1 MRTMLCAALLGL
13 LALAAPAAAQAPEPL
28 DYSQPGS
35 WVCRPDAPC
44 RDDLSATVLEA
55 DGGRRIET
63 FAPAADPPVDCFYI
77 YPTVSNGPGISAP
90 AAVTEDEHRAVRQ
103 QVARLASVCRLYV
116 PLYRQITVT
125 SMLDRSLPPEPDAGP
140 RAQAD
145 VLAAWDSYL
154 ARDNHGRG
162 VVLIGHSQG
171 AAMIIDLMKRE
182 IDGTP
187 LQSRL
192 VSAITPGFFVLA
204 PAGRDV
210 GGTFKTIPACRRA
223 GQIGCVLA
231 WNSYRA
237 EAPIPTEMVI
247 PFRDGLEPICTN
259 PASLSGG
266 AGDLKPYF
274 SSEGETII
282 PALSG
287 GFQGPWTNVVE
298 TLETPFVS
306 LPGLYR
312 AECRHDAHGVW
323 LAVTRQLGPQDPRT
337 GDFAGDWLVGGRRD
351 PTMGLHLLDLN
362 LVQGNLLDLIAAQA
376 AAYAA
381 RP

>member
-1 MRTMLCAALLGL
+1 MRTILALLGL
-13 LALAAPAAAQAPEPL
+13 LALAAPAAAQAPL
-28 DYSQPGS
+28 DYSQPAS

-44 RDDLSATVLEA
+44 RDDLAATVLEA
-55 DGGRRIET
+55 DGGRRIEA
-63 FAPAADPPVDCFYI
+63 FAPAADPPVDCFYV

-90 AAVTEDEHRAVRQ
+90 AAVTQDERRAVRQ

-125 SMLDRSLPPEPDAGP
+125 SMLDRALPPEPEAGP

-145 VLAAWDSYL
+145 VLAAWRHYL
-154 ARDNHGRG
+154 AHDNQGRG

-171 AAMIIDLMKRE
+171 AAMIIELMKRE

-204 PAGRDV
+204 PAGQDV
-210 GGTFKTIPACRRA
+210 GGTFKAIPACRRA
-223 GQIGCVLA
+223 GQTGCVLA

-237 EAPIPTEMVI
+237 QAPIPEAMVI
-247 PFRDGLEPICTN
+247 PFRDGLEPLCIN
-259 PASLSGG
+259 PASLAGG
-266 AGDLKPYF
+266 AGNLKPYF
-274 SSEGETII
+274 SATGETII
-282 PALSG
+282 PQLTAP
-287 GFQGPWTNVVE
+287 QGPWTKGSE
-298 TLETPFVS
+298 PDTPFVT
-306 LPGLYR
+306 LPGLR

-323 LAVTRQLGPQDPRT
+323 LAVTGQGAFT
-337 GDFAGDWLVGGRRD
+337 GDWMAGGQRD

-362 LVQGNLLDLIAAQA
+362 LVQGNLVDLIAAQA

-381 RP
+381 GR

>member
-1 MRTMLCAALLGL
+1 MRTILALLGL
-13 LALAAPAAAQAPEPL
+13 LALAAPAAAQAPL
-28 DYSQPGS
+28 DYSQPAS

-44 RDDLSATVLEA
+44 RDDLAATVLET

-63 FAPAADPPVDCFYI
+63 FAPAADPPVDCFYV

-90 AAVTEDEHRAVRQ
+90 AAVTQDERRAVRQ

-116 PLYRQITVT
+116 PFYRQITVT
-125 SMLDRSLPPEPDAGP
+125 SMLDRDLPPEPDAGP

-171 AAMIIDLMKRE
+171 AAMIIELMKRK
-182 IDGTP
+182 IDATP

-192 VSAITPGFFVLA
+192 VSAIVPGFFVLA

-210 GGTFKTIPACRRA
+210 GGTFKAIPACRRA
-223 GQIGCVLA
+223 GQTGCVLA

-237 EAPIPTEMVI
+237 QAPIPTAMVI
-247 PFRDGLEPICTN
+247 PFRDGLEPLCAN
-259 PASLSGG
+259 PASLAGG

-274 SSEGETII
+274 SATGETII
-282 PALSG
+282 PQLTAP
-287 GFQGPWTNVVE
+287 QGPWTKGQQPD
-298 TLETPFVS
+298 TPFVS
-306 LPGLYR
+306 LPGLR

-323 LAVTRQLGPQDPRT
+323 LAVTGQGAFT
-337 GDFAGDWLVGGRRD
+337 GDWMAGGEPD

-362 LVQGNLLDLIAAQA
+362 LVQGNLVDLIAAQA

-381 RP
+381 GR

>member
-1 MRTMLCAALLGL
+1 MRTILCAALLGL
-13 LALAAPAAAQAPEPL
+13 LALAAPAAAQAPL
-28 DYSQPGS
+28 DYGQPGS

-44 RDDLSATVLEA
+44 RDDLTATVLEA

-63 FAPAADPPVDCFYI
+63 FAPAADPPVDCFYL

-90 AAVTEDEHRAVRQ
+90 AAITEDERRAVRQ

-171 AAMIIDLMKRE
+171 AAMIIELMKRQ

-187 LQSRL
+187 LQGRL

-210 GGTFKTIPACRRA
+210 GGTFKAIPACRRA
-223 GQIGCVLA
+223 GQTGCVLA

-237 EAPIPTEMVI
+237 EAPIPEAMVI
-247 PFRDGLEPICTN
+247 PFRDGLEPVCTN

-274 SSEGETII
+274 SATGETII
-282 PALSG
+282 PQLTAP
-287 GFQGPWTNVVE
+287 QGPWTKGPQPD
-298 TLETPFVS
+298 TPFVA
-306 LPGLYR
+306 LTGLR

-323 LAVTRQLGPQDPRT
+323 LAVRGPGGFT
-337 GDFAGDWLVGGRRD
+337 GDWMAGGRRD

-362 LVQGNLLDLIAAQA
+362 LVQGNLADLIAAQA

-381 RP
+381 GR